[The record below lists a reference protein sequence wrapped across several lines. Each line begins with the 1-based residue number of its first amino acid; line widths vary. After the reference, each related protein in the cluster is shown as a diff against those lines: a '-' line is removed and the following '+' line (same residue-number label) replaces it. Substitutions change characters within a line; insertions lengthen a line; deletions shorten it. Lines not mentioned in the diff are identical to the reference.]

1 MDHQLVVGFIIVVQS
16 WLILRENKIRL
27 EANHVMEEASELIN
41 LAAHDVIWSCV
52 FLKVALMQGNLALE

>member
-41 LAAHDVIWSCV
+41 LAAHDDIWS
-52 FLKVALMQGNLALE
+52 